1 MYQRIMIVVDEGP
14 VARAALTEGLE
25 VARTQGA
32 QVLFFHVL
40 PNYVMPMAD
49 APPMV
54 SLTPEQHRKDVER
67 LAQRL
72 LAAAMDEAQQIGVDA
87 QTALGSNVDAATCI
101 SNAALEQGCDLI
113 VIGSHGRSAMQRLL
127 FGSVVSQLIHLST
140 LPMLVCK
147 ASPRRATVRPGTP
160 LAEDAASQRAAPRA

>member
-1 MYQRIMIVVDEGP
+1 MYQRVMIVVDEGP
-14 VARAALTEGLE
+14 VARAALAEGLE
-25 VARTQGA
+25 VARAQGA

-67 LAQRL
+67 VAQRL
-72 LAAAMDEAQQIGVDA
+72 LAAAQEEAQRVGVDA
-87 QTALGSNVDAATCI
+87 QTAIGSNVDAATCI
-101 SNAALEQGCDLI
+101 SNAAEERGCDLI

-147 ASPRRATVRPGTP
+147 ANSRRP
-160 LAEDAASQRAAPRA
+160 AASPPPPKETADQRPAPRT